1 MQKWVADNVL
11 NSISEV
17 MRVIIT
23 TIYVGV
29 SAWSTMVASSTTI
42 MTIMFVLWL
51 KKLIGYLEFYDMII
65 IPVATINNY
74 VILPNYYH
82 NIWVL
87 YGSKTHIL
95 PYTFTASKY
104 YMSFF
109 ETLVSIYLVVF
120 LCVDALIDK
129 YFFYKQLVLM
139 RKYLIKL
146 LQSGLPLSEVHQA
159 LINLSIPTY
168 PVDPH
173 NMEHEQV
180 KSILCSKEIPCDI
193 WSQCCNLPISQNISS
208 AHSRVQTISSLCI
221 QDHGHIR

>member
-1 MQKWVADNVL
+1 MASNTSQPPTRDEQRVVERAKVAASNATRIQKVDTAMQKWVADNVL

-51 KKLIGYLEFYDMII
+51 KKLIGYLEFYDRII

-74 VILPNYYH
+74 IILPNYYH

-109 ETLVSIYLVVF
+109 ETRVSIYLVVF
-120 LCVDALIDK
+120 
-129 YFFYKQLVLM
+129 
-139 RKYLIKL
+139 
-146 LQSGLPLSEVHQA
+146 
-159 LINLSIPTY
+159 
-168 PVDPH
+168 
-173 NMEHEQV
+173 
-180 KSILCSKEIPCDI
+180 
-193 WSQCCNLPISQNISS
+193 
-208 AHSRVQTISSLCI
+208 
-221 QDHGHIR
+221 